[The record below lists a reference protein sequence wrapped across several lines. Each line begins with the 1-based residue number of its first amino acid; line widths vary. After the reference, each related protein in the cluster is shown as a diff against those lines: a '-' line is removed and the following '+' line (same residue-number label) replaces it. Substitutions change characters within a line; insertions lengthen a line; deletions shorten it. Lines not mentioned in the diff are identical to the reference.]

1 MSRPPTVLIV
11 DDDPSH
17 LKLYSWIIQRAGF
30 HAAGALVGSIK
41 VVYPETRDIDLITLD
56 YRLASTL
63 SAPQIAEELNRLY
76 PNVPIIVL
84 SELAWL
90 PADVSKYAAGFVSKG
105 EPQQLV
111 ELIGK
116 LTRYPVASPKD

>member
-17 LKLYSWIIQRAGF
+17 LKLYSWIIERGGF
-30 HAAGALVGSIK
+30 HAAVALVGSSK
-41 VVYPETRDIDLITLD
+41 VVYPENRDIALITLD

-63 SAPQIAEELNRLY
+63 TAPQIAEELNRLY
-76 PNVPIIVL
+76 PNIPIVVL

-90 PADVSKYAAGFVSKG
+90 PADISQYAAGFISKG

-111 ELIGK
+111 ELISK
-116 LTRYPVASPKD
+116 LTCYPLASREG